1 MHIEFGGNSQRA
13 KIKVVGVGGGGGN
26 AVANMIAEQ
35 MEGVEFIAIN
45 TDAQALDANAA
56 PVKIQIGGNLTK
68 GLGAGGIPDHGRK
81 AALEDINRLEE
92 AISGAD
98 MVFIAAGMGGGTGTG
113 ASPIAAQVAREAGAL
128 TVGVVTRPFQFEGRR
143 RSRYAE
149 EGIGCLSESVDTL
162 ITIPNQRLLA
172 LDNTMT
178 IKDTFRVADRVL
190 SNAVRGISDLI
201 TIRGDINVDFA
212 DVRTIMTNRGRALM
226 GTGYGKG
233 DRRAIDAAEMAINS
247 PLLED
252 VAIDG
257 AQGILVNITGGPD
270 LGMMEVSEA
279 VAMIEGAAHEDAH
292 IIFGYV
298 TLDEPCDEIKIT
310 VIATGFG
317 LEENS
322 NSFNRSGSA
331 KISVPVVRQ
340 SYINS
345 GRFAPGTTSSVPPS
359 RSSCEIQE
367 QVQITTGP
375 RITQAIPS
383 LSSPTNTRAIGKPAF
398 MRKYEDKL

>member
-1 MHIEFGGNSQRA
+1 MQIEFGGNSQRA

-45 TDAQALDANAA
+45 TDAQALDANSS
-56 PVKIQIGGNLTK
+56 PTKIQIGGNLTK

-81 AALEDINRLEE
+81 AALEDVNRLEE
-92 AISGAD
+92 TIGGAD

-113 ASPIAAQVAREAGAL
+113 AAPIAAQVARDAGAL
-128 TVGVVTRPFQFEGRR
+128 TVGVVTRPFQFEGRK

-149 EGIGCLSESVDTL
+149 EGIANLAECVDTL

-172 LDNTMT
+172 LDNSMT
-178 IKDTFRVADRVL
+178 IRDTFRVADRVL

-233 DRRAIDAAEMAINS
+233 DRRAVEAAEMAINS

-298 TLDEPCDEIKIT
+298 TLDEPCDEVKIT

-317 LEENS
+317 IDEAQAVYQTPRTAAVKIPQTVAAVRPS
-322 NSFNRSGSA
+322 HFYQGNR
-331 KISVPVVRQ
+331 
-340 SYINS
+340 
-345 GRFAPGTTSSVPPS
+345 TSSAAPAAQSHSLSSNVP
-359 RSSCEIQE
+359 E
-367 QVQITTGP
+367 QVQV
-375 RITQAIPS
+375 Q
-383 LSSPTNTRAIGKPAF
+383 SSRRQNSAAVNERDLDIPAF
-398 MRKYEDKL
+398 IRKDL

>member
-45 TDAQALDANAA
+45 TDAQALDANPS

-81 AALEDINRLEE
+81 AALEDVNRLEE
-92 AISGAD
+92 NIQGAD

-113 ASPIAAQVAREAGAL
+113 AAPIAAQVARDAGAL
-128 TVGVVTRPFQFEGRR
+128 TVGVVTRPFQFEGRK

-149 EGIGCLSESVDTL
+149 EGIGNLSECVDTL
-162 ITIPNQRLLA
+162 ITIPNQRLLS
-172 LDNTMT
+172 LDHSMT
-178 IKDTFRVADRVL
+178 IRETFRVADRVL

-233 DRRAIDAAEMAINS
+233 DRRAIEAAEMAINS

-270 LGMMEVSEA
+270 LGMLEVSEA
-279 VAMIEGAAHEDAH
+279 VAMIESAAHEDAH

-298 TLDEPCDEIKIT
+298 TLDEPCDEVKIT

-317 LEENS
+317 NEES
-322 NSFNRSGSA
+322 QAAFSRQSAIKVPLSARSGYNAGTRVSSNAPSA
-331 KISVPVVRQ
+331 
-340 SYINS
+340 S
-345 GRFAPGTTSSVPPS
+345 GRPSSEVPD
-359 RSSCEIQE
+359 
-367 QVQITTGP
+367 QVQIS
-375 RITQAIPS
+375 PS
-383 LSSPTNTRAIGKPAF
+383 VRVSSPTVHRVSASVNSANLDIPAF
-398 MRKYEDKL
+398 IRKINNNE